1 MLQGET
7 RAFRVEPV
15 MKPSHIGMVGGYD
28 RNFEVGDI
36 VQHFKGGLYI
46 IEAFG
51 TNTETG
57 ENVVI
62 YKSLTDGR
70 TWVRPKEMFI
80 GETDKDK
87 YPDLAELQP
96 YRLVKVRVEYV

>member
-7 RAFRVEPV
+7 RTLKVEPIIL
-15 MKPSHIGMVGGYD
+15 PEYIGMKGGYD
-28 RNFEVGDI
+28 RHFEVGDI

-57 ENVVI
+57 EGVVI